1 MEKKKKTHSR
11 ISTWFRRMFFG
22 PGRELS
28 FLEEEQ
34 VQSPLRSM
42 AKRFFTNKI
51 AMTGLIVFLSC
62 LLLVIIGPIF
72 LPLDLSFRRDPAE
85 CSADEKTGSG
95 TGSFKE

>member
-72 LPLDLSFRRDPAE
+72 CRWISLIPTRPSRMFRRRE
-85 CSADEKTGSG
+85 NWQRYRKL
-95 TGSFKE
+95 

>member
-51 AMTGLIVFLSC
+51 AMTGLIVFLS
-62 LLLVIIGPIF
+62 
-72 LPLDLSFRRDPAE
+72 
-85 CSADEKTGSG
+85 
-95 TGSFKE
+95 

>member
-62 LLLVIIGPIF
+62 LRS
-72 LPLDLSFRRDPAE
+72 DLFAAGSVLFRRDPAE